1 MNTRMDTKKTT
12 QNNPQILPVGDRGLT
27 IVLGDCIAYETH
39 QKINQLC
46 QRLEQERIEG
56 ILEWVPTY
64 GALLVAY
71 EPEVVLFEALA
82 EKIEKLM
89 AVNEA
94 LISTEAEV
102 VTLPVCYGGE
112 YGLDL
117 AFVAAHTKLSEA
129 EVVARHVAGDYL
141 IYMLGF
147 TPGFPYL
154 GGMDETL
161 ETPRLKTPRTKIPAG
176 AVGIAGKQTG
186 VYPSSSPG
194 GWQLIGQTPLKLFDP
209 FREQP
214 FLLKA
219 GQRLRFEAIDEVA
232 YKAILAEQES
242 VTLKAGADGS
252 VSGKAVESG
261 EFDASAGAE
270 MPSVQTAS
278 LQIENAGL
286 LTTIQDTGRYGFRQ
300 YGVSVGGVM
309 DAYAAR
315 TANWLVGNLETAAV
329 LEMTYLGVAF
339 VALKSVTMAYTG
351 AHGDFKINGQLKPMD
366 RSHVLQAGD
375 RVQIGA
381 FTKGVRGY
389 LAFSGG
395 VICQKVMNSYST
407 DLRGGFGG
415 YEGRGLKVGDLL
427 LVGGLESA
435 NRLEKSLERKGAQK
449 LIGPSLKTMP
459 EGGVRVILGPQSYL
473 FSQAD
478 LNRFTESVYRVT
490 KDSDRMGMRLDGETL
505 SPEGGGD
512 ILSDGIVK
520 GAVQVAGHGSPMVML
535 ADCQTTGG
543 YAKIAQVISID
554 LPLLAQLK
562 PDDSLEFQWID
573 LEMAQELYMQERQ
586 AALVAPVGRQM
597 RLSIEGHSFEV
608 EVEEVLL

>member
-1 MNTRMDTKKTT
+1 MNARMDLKKTT
-12 QNNPQILPVGDRGLT
+12 QNNPQILPVGDRCLT

-46 QRLEQERIEG
+46 QRLEQERIDG

-64 GALLVAY
+64 GALLIAY
-71 EPEVVLFEALA
+71 EPEVVLFEALVQ
-82 EKIEKLM
+82 KIEKLM

-102 VTLPVCYGGE
+102 VTLPVCYGGK

-129 EVVARHVAGDYL
+129 EVVARHVSGDYL

-154 GGMDETL
+154 GGMDESL

-194 GWQLIGQTPLKLFDP
+194 GWKLIGQTPLRLFDP

-219 GQRLRFEAIDEVA
+219 GQRLRFEAIDEA
-232 YKAILAEQES
+232 AFKALAGEQ
-242 VTLKAGADGS
+242 VQNRATLE
-252 VSGKAVESG
+252 AV
-261 EFDASAGAE
+261 
-270 MPSVQTAS
+270 VQTAS

-286 LTTIQDTGRYGFRQ
+286 LTTIQDAGRYGFRQ

-315 TANWLVGNLETAAV
+315 TANCLVGNLETAAV

-351 AHGDFKINGQLKPMD
+351 AASDFKINGQLKPMD
-366 RSHVLQAGD
+366 RSHVLQVGD

-449 LIGPSLKTMP
+449 LIDPSLKTMP
-459 EGGVRVILGPQSYL
+459 EGGVRVILGPQSNL
-473 FSQAD
+473 FSQED

-512 ILSDGIVK
+512 ILSDGIAQ
-520 GAVQVAGHGSPMVML
+520 GAVQVAGQGSPMVML

-562 PDDSLEFQWID
+562 PGDSLAFQWID
-573 LEMAQELYMQERQ
+573 LEMAQALYLQERQ
-586 AALVAPVGRQM
+586 AALVVPVGRQM
-597 RLSIEGHSFEV
+597 RLSIEGHLFEV
-608 EVEEVLL
+608 EVEEMVLT